1 MRTSTLK
8 YLLVILVAFIL
19 LLGAFSGGFLVG
31 NSASFFDLVN
41 NNNSST
47 TTASNS
53 TDSLDELFKPFWETW
68 NYVNDK
74 FVDQPVDQTKM
85 MRGAIDGML
94 NSLGDPHTSY
104 MDPDMYRQA
113 STPLQGEYD
122 GIGAWVDL
130 TGEFLT
136 IISPMPN
143 SPAEKQGLKPEDQV
157 IAVDGEDVTEL
168 SGEQVLKKILGEAG
182 TDVTLSIFRPVDN
195 STFDVTIT
203 RQKIEIPSVTS
214 KMIENNIAYVQLS
227 NFGDKTHEELKKQL
241 KGLLKEDPQGLI
253 LDLRNN
259 GGGYLTAAIEVTSE
273 FVNKSPIMYEEF
285 GDGSRV
291 TYDAKPLGIFTKLP
305 MVILINGGT
314 ASASEITAGA
324 IQDYKRGV
332 LVGTQSYGK
341 GSVQNWITL
350 ADDQGAIRVTIARWL
365 TPNERQINE
374 IGLSPDYIVEITEDD
389 IAAKIDPQLEKAIQ
403 LLLENEK

>member
-305 MVILINGGT
+305 MVILINAGT

>member
-8 YLLVILVAFIL
+8 YLVVILVALIL

-31 NSASFFDLVN
+31 NSASLLDFGRSISF
-41 NNNSST
+41 SST
-47 TTASNS
+47 TVSGNS
-53 TDSLDELFKPFWETW
+53 ESLNELFKPFWETW
-68 NYVNDK
+68 DYVIDK
-74 FVDQPVDQTKM
+74 YVDQPVDQTNM
-85 MRGAIDGML
+85 MRGAIEGML

-104 MDPDMYRQA
+104 MDPEMYRQQNA
-113 STPLQGEYD
+113 PLQGEYD

-157 IAVDGEDVTEL
+157 IAVDGEDVSGL
-168 SGEQVLKKILGEAG
+168 SGELVLRKILGLAG
-182 TDVTLSIFRPVDN
+182 TDVTLTLYRPAEDR
-195 STFDVTIT
+195 TFDVTIT

-214 KMIENNIAYVQLS
+214 KMIENEIAYIQLS
-227 NFGDKTHEELKKQL
+227 NFGEKTHEELKNQL
-241 KGLLKEDPQGLI
+241 KDLLTQNPKGLI

-259 GGGYLTAAIEVTSE
+259 GGGFLTAAIEVTSE

-291 TYDAKPLGIFTKLP
+291 TYDAKPLGMLTKLP
-305 MVILINGGT
+305 MVVLINGGT

-324 IQDYKRGV
+324 IQDYNRGV

-374 IGLSPDYIVEITEDD
+374 VGLSPDYIVEITEDD
-389 IAAKIDPQLEKAIQ
+389 IAAKTDPQLDKAIQ
-403 LLLENEK
+403 LLGN

>member
-1 MRTSTLK
+1 MRSSTLK
-8 YLLVILVAFIL
+8 YFLVILVAFIL

-31 NSASFFDLVN
+31 NSTSLLNLGISDNPNITTV
-41 NNNSST
+41 SSG
-47 TTASNS
+47 

-68 NYVNDK
+68 NYVNEK

-104 MDPDMYRQA
+104 MDPEMYRQA
-113 STPLQGEYD
+113 STPLQGEYE

-136 IISPMPN
+136 IISPMPD

-157 IAVDGEDVTEL
+157 IAVNGEDVSGL

-182 TDVTLSIFRPVDN
+182 TDVTLSIFRPADN

-214 KMIENNIAYVQLS
+214 KMLENNIAYVQLM

-241 KGLLKEDPQGLI
+241 KELLKQNAQGLI

-259 GGGYLTAAIEVTSE
+259 GGGYLTAAIEVASE

-305 MVILINGGT
+305 MVVLINGGT

-324 IQDYKRGV
+324 IQDYMRGV

-374 IGLSPDYIVEITEDD
+374 VGLTPDYIVEITEDD
-389 IAAKIDPQLEKAIQ
+389 VAANIDPQLEKAIQ
-403 LLLENEK
+403 LLLENEN